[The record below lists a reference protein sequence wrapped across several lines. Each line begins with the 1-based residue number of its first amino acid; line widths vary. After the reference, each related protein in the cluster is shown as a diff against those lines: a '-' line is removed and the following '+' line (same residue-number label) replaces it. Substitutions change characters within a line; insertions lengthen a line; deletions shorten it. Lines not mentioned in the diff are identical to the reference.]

1 MLNERGGCM
10 CIAMRL
16 GGDEDEINHPVD
28 RSFRVKSFIDVC
40 LR

>member
-1 MLNERGGCM
+1 MLNARGGCM

-16 GGDEDEINHPVD
+16 GSGEDEINNLVD
-28 RSFRVKSFIDVC
+28 RSFRVKSFIDGC